1 MRIGVDSNVLVAFVK
16 KVGEPYHQSALE
28 LSCKDSDGEGKS
40 VACITVR
47 KSTFRL

>member
-28 LSCKDSDGEGKS
+28 LSCKDSDGGREECG
-40 VACITVR
+40 
-47 KSTFRL
+47 LYHG